1 MATTMILFL
10 AAFLTSILSGTI
22 GMGGGILLFA
32 VMAQYFPLSVLVPLH
47 GLIQLGSNGSRVVY
61 SYRSVDLRIA
71 IQFALGAMVG
81 AWVGSK
87 FVIQV
92 PEDWYKMGLGLFIL
106 GITFLPLPK
115 PKKPFRFKWPLIGGI
130 ATFLGL
136 FVGATGPLIAPYY
149 LSEHLKKETLVAT
162 KAACQ
167 VCGHFFKVI
176 TFFALGFVIGPHLFL
191 LLGMLIMV
199 FLGNYIGK
207 LLLHRMREVWF
218 LWVFRGFIVILSVRM
233 IVQGFLL

>member
-115 PKKPFRFKWPLIGGI
+115 PKAKKVM
-130 ATFLGL
+130 T
-136 FVGATGPLIAPYY
+136 
-149 LSEHLKKETLVAT
+149 LKK
-162 KAACQ
+162 
-167 VCGHFFKVI
+167 
-176 TFFALGFVIGPHLFL
+176 
-191 LLGMLIMV
+191 
-199 FLGNYIGK
+199 
-207 LLLHRMREVWF
+207 
-218 LWVFRGFIVILSVRM
+218 
-233 IVQGFLL
+233 